1 MATTLLDPKAF
12 SWREVAALYGARWYA
27 ELDLRAL
34 KDSLQM
40 GILRCKTPAMAR
52 KEVWMH
58 LLAYNLIRGVMAQAA
73 REAGLL
79 PWEVSFAGAVQTVVA
94 FVPLAAWS
102 GWKADEWEEIA
113 RRLRAAVAEHRV
125 NDRPGRCEPRA
136 QKRRPQTYPLLNEP
150 RDRARARLTARRC
163 A

>member
-1 MATTLLDPKAF
+1 
-12 SWREVAALYGARWYA
+12 
-27 ELDLRAL
+27 
-34 KDSLQM
+34 
-40 GILRCKTPAMAR
+40 
-52 KEVWMH
+52 MH
-58 LLAYNLIRGVMAQAA
+58 LLAYNLIRGVMARAV

-79 PWEVSFAGAVQTVVA
+79 PWEVSFAGAVRTVVA
-94 FVPLAAWS
+94 FMPLAWAAE
-102 GWKADEWEEIA
+102 ADQWEEIA

-136 QKRRPQTYPLLNEP
+136 RKRRPQTYPLLNEP